1 MTIATPHHATPSSA
15 WVSSGGAAVGER
27 LAAVAAQRGSAPAA
41 IGDGRSMT
49 WRELAAA
56 AAAVAD
62 RLHDAVPPGPDR
74 PVVAVPAPTTP
85 ETLPLLLGVLS
96 AGLPLLPLD
105 PRAPAGERDALL
117 GFVAREHG
125 PVHLLTADGLEPAAT
140 GQGPRPGRK
149 RAGYL
154 LVTGGSSGLTKV
166 VAAPGPIRYDP
177 RSVPSP
183 LLRRAGWRSGQRQLV
198 AGPLHHTAPFTSA
211 LDGVLDANTLV
222 LLPVF
227 APDLLVELVRAE
239 SVGWMQVTPAH
250 LRSVVQLTDA
260 SPADFAGLTGILHTA
275 APCDFAT
282 KKAWIELVGPERIAE
297 SYGST
302 EAIGVTFGRGDEW
315 LARPGTVGRGFL
327 TQVRIL
333 DDASRRL
340 PPGEVG
346 TVYMRS
352 GRMSVRTSYLGG
364 LSMPTTP
371 DGFATVGDH
380 GWLDP
385 DGYLYLAP
393 RRTDLI
399 NVGGENVYPA
409 EVEAALMEHPA
420 VLDAMAV
427 GGPDPI
433 LGAVVHAKVVL
444 AHEARVGRPELV
456 HHCAARLSPYKVPRT
471 VTFVASVPRSAA
483 GKLERWRMTRGG

>member
-1 MTIATPHHATPSSA
+1 MTAAPPDPPDHAT
-15 WVSSGGAAVGER
+15 GAGVGER
-27 LAAVAAQRGSAPAA
+27 LAAIAAKRRDAPAA
-41 IGDGRSMT
+41 VGDGRSLS

-56 AAAVAD
+56 VAAVAD
-62 RLHDAVPPGPDR
+62 RLRDAIRAGPDR

-105 PRAPAGERDALL
+105 PRAPGGERGALL
-117 GFVAREHG
+117 RFVAREHG
-125 PVHLLTADGLEPAAT
+125 PVHLLTADGLDPAAA
-140 GQGPRPGRK
+140 GDGPRPGRR

-154 LVTGGSSGLTKV
+154 LATGGSSGLTKV

-177 RSVPSP
+177 RGTPSP
-183 LLRRAGWRSGQRQLV
+183 LLRRAGWRSGQRQLI
-198 AGPLHHTAPFTSA
+198 AGPLHHMAPFTAA

-239 SVGWMQVTPAH
+239 SVEWMQLTPAH
-250 LRSVVQLTDA
+250 LRGVVQLTDA
-260 SPADFAGLTGILHTA
+260 GPDDFAGLTGILHTA

-282 KKAWIELVGPERIAE
+282 KKAWIELMGPERIAE

-302 EAIGVTFGRGDEW
+302 EAIGVTFCRGDEW

-333 DDASRRL
+333 DDACRRL
-340 PPGEVG
+340 PVGKVG
-346 TVYMRS
+346 TVYLRS
-352 GRMSVRTSYLGG
+352 GRMSARASYLGG

-385 DGYLYLAP
+385 DGYLFLAP

-420 VLDAMAV
+420 VLDAVAV

-444 AHEARVGRPELV
+444 AGSARVGRPELV
-456 HHCAARLSPYKVPRT
+456 RHCALRLSPYKVPRT

-483 GKLERWRMTRGG
+483 GKLERWRMTGGG